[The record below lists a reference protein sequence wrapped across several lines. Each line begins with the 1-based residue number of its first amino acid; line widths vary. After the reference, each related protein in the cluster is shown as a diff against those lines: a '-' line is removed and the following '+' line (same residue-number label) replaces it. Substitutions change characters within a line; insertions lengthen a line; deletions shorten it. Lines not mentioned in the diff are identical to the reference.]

1 MKTKLHLIA
10 VSAVLATTQSAWA
23 GKPDADHPALARALS
38 AVKSHAQS
46 SPAARG
52 ALAADMLN
60 ADDTLEA
67 TNLIVDTDGSEHVRF
82 DRRYKGLRVVGGD
95 MVVHG
100 HSSGAHKGLSRTWQ
114 RGSNVDVRAKLS
126 GLQATQAAL
135 KAFPHLQAKAGTR
148 ELIVWARDGKEQL
161 AWDTSVN
168 GVQADGTPS
177 RMHVIVS
184 AKNGLILD
192 RWDDVHTADA
202 NASGR
207 TLYAGNVS
215 IKSDLANGKYTLVDA
230 TRGGHYVSDIKNKTD
245 INLIIWNFPAAGTT
259 SSSTTGVFGDN
270 TTADVN
276 SAAADASFGFATT
289 WDYFSKVH
297 GRNGIDG
304 SGKKAYSRVHYG
316 SNYNNAFWMDS
327 CFCMTY
333 GDGDGKVL
341 KSLVAMDVAGHEMAH
356 GVTSTTAKL
365 TYSGESGGL
374 NEGTSDIFGTMV
386 EYYANNASDTGDYLI
401 GEKIAGPTLGKPS
414 LRNMINPGDD
424 GKSADCWYSNV
435 GNLDVHYSS
444 GVTNHLYYLL
454 AEGTSNGAPSRTC
467 NAGDTRLSTGKGTV
481 QGIGRQKAEKIWYR
495 ALTVYMTSNTNFAG
509 ARQATIK
516 AATDLHGAN
525 SNEVS
530 AVLAAWKAVNVN

>member
-1 MKTKLHLIA
+1 MQLAIA
-10 VSAVLATTQSAWA
+10 
-23 GKPDADHPALARALS
+23 
-38 AVKSHAQS
+38 
-46 SPAARG
+46 
-52 ALAADMLN
+52 
-60 ADDTLEA
+60 
-67 TNLIVDTDGSEHVRF
+67 
-82 DRRYKGLRVVGGD
+82 
-95 MVVHG
+95 
-100 HSSGAHKGLSRTWQ
+100 
-114 RGSNVDVRAKLS
+114 
-126 GLQATQAAL
+126 
-135 KAFPHLQAKAGTR
+135 AFPHQQAKAGTR

-161 AWDTSVN
+161 AWDTTVN
-168 GVQADGTPS
+168 GVQTDGTPS
-177 RMHVIVS
+177 RMHVIVN
-184 AKNGLILD
+184 ANNGQVLD

-215 IKSDLANGKYTLVDA
+215 IKADVVNGSYTLVDA

-245 INLIIWNFPAAGTT
+245 TNLIFWSIPAAGTT
-259 SSSTTGVFGDN
+259 SSSTTGVFGNN
-270 TTADVN
+270 TTADAN

-289 WDYFSKVH
+289 WDYYAKVH

-316 SNYNNAFWMDS
+316 SNYNNAFWSDA

-333 GDGDGKVL
+333 GDGDGKAL
-341 KSLVAMDVAGHEMAH
+341 KSLVALDVAGHEMSH

-386 EYYANNASDTGDYLI
+386 EYYAANTSDAGDYLI
-401 GEKIAGPTLGKPS
+401 GEKIAGPTLGKPY
-414 LRNMINPGDD
+414 LRTMINPGDD
-424 GKSADCWYSNV
+424 GSSADCWYSNV
-435 GNLDVHYSS
+435 GKLDVHYSS

-467 NAGDTRLSTGKGTV
+467 NASDTRLSTGNGTV

-495 ALTVYMTSNTNFAG
+495 ALTVYMTSSTNYAG

-530 AVLAAWKAVNVN
+530 AVMAAWKAVNVN